1 MHVSPHRLF
10 PKALLLCLALFS
22 FHPAWGQKQTYI
34 FERDS
39 ALNTVLI
46 DSVPNISGREVNIF
60 VPPGKG
66 ADTVLALK
74 KLAAS
79 GLNVP
84 GDSSTS
90 IVSDKPATTADRVK
104 DNPYNFNY
112 LAFFLTLGIG
122 ALVGYSELLNRYKS
136 YKRTIISNFYSISY
150 VVINASA
157 AALFYWLVI
166 SYQWDLGSLT
176 RQPVGLAITC
186 GLGAMAF
193 LRSSIFNYKDSGG
206 KVIEIGPAALLTIFL
221 RASERNFDQCL
232 AKNSIE
238 SISDVMLNS
247 ELKLICASKDLPL
260 LVLTSMQVLRDD
272 EQKALATEVT
282 TMMSDNQTTDEVKKI
297 LLGTILERYAGI
309 ELLRECVSKLT
320 GIYQK
325 QRQQDFSLLDKVAG
339 KLST

>member
-1 MHVSPHRLF
+1 MLVRSHRLY
-10 PKALLLCLALFS
+10 PKLLLLFVALFTL
-22 FHPAWGQKQTYI
+22 PKVWGQKHTYI
-34 FERDS
+34 FERNS
-39 ALNTVLI
+39 ASHAVLI
-46 DSVPNISGREVNIF
+46 DSVPFLEGREGNIF

-66 ADTVLALK
+66 ADTALALK
-74 KLAAS
+74 KLAAAS
-79 GLNVP
+79 LNSP
-84 GDSSTS
+84 GDSS
-90 IVSDKPATTADRVK
+90 KPTGSNKPIANAGAAK
-104 DNPYNFNY
+104 DNPYAFNW
-112 LAFFLTLGIG
+112 LAFLLTLGIG